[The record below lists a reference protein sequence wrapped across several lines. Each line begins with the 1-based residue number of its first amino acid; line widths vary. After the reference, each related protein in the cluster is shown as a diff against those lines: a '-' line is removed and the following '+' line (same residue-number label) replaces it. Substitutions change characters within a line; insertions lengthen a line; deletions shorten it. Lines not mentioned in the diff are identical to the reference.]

1 MSQVEFEADNVVL
14 PFQNSSGMVS
24 QAAIVATQAS
34 QAINL
39 SDYFGGLG
47 EGHYFTFQADG
58 APMYVSIGA
67 HGGQPIDERTAGR
80 GAAVCWPLAN
90 GQQLPGRLL
99 GGREM
104 GTGYGT
110 NVQVASG
117 MIVYVK
123 VPSFIATGGSPTGML
138 RIYRSSVGPGQ
149 DRAEFKPPGFPV

>member
-1 MSQVEFEADNVVL
+1 MGQVEYEAFNVTL
-14 PFQNSSGMVS
+14 PFQNSSGMVD

-34 QAINL
+34 QAVNL

-47 EGHYFTFQADG
+47 EGHYYTFYADG
-58 APMYVSIGA
+58 APMYVSFGV

-99 GGREM
+99 GGREV
-104 GTGYGT
+104 GTAYAT
-110 NVQVASG
+110 NTQVASG
-117 MIVYVK
+117 VIVYVK
-123 VPSFIATGGSPTGML
+123 VPSFLGTGVSPTGML

-149 DRAEFKPPGFPV
+149 DRREFKPPGF